1 MMKSLV
7 NRFKKF
13 RRPKKPRNPQPSF
26 GKSVG
31 TKKPGMVKRPM
42 PPPSE
47 DSVSFERHTKVL
59 QAEFKKKNRN
69 TAVVNDLMDI
79 SFAIRCSE
87 ILEKGYDLPSLFT
100 RFPFLQES
108 EQVCIF
114 NKCVINLWSICGY

>member
-1 MMKSLV
+1 M
-7 NRFKKF
+7 
-13 RRPKKPRNPQPSF
+13 
-26 GKSVG
+26 
-31 TKKPGMVKRPM
+31 
-42 PPPSE
+42 
-47 DSVSFERHTKVL
+47 L

-69 TAVVNDLMDI
+69 TAVVNDLMV
-79 SFAIRCSE
+79 AIRRSE